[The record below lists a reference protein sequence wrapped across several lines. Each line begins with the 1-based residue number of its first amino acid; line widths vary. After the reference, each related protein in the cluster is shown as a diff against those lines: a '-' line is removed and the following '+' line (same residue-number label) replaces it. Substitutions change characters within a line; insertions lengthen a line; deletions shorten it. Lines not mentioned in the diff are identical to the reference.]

1 MAASCTSAADISKG
15 VIIILRNKTYLSL
28 LKSIYYRF
36 HTKESIKTLDI
47 KWVFTYIS
55 TFKYLKNG
63 ILVHIDLHTLAVSRD
78 P

>member
-1 MAASCTSAADISKG
+1 MTKAANEFCSSDESTF
-15 VIIILRNKTYLSL
+15 VYL
-28 LKSIYYRF
+28 RF